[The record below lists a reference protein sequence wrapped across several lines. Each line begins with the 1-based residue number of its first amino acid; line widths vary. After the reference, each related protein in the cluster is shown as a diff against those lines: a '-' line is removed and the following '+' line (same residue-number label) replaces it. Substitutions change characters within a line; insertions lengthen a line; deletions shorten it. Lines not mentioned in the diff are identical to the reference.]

1 MKSKHFQV
9 PDDSTEPNCE
19 NHSKKLHTLV
29 STSKSNESEK
39 HLIHRPATSSHTQK
53 CYYNSFFSVSKYIL
67 IKLFSFLYTHNDFFS
82 VGLKIWQNKWEN
94 LLSKKKWV
102 TICKFFQF
110 ASFSLSSFVSFLLL
124 LKNNVIKMN

>member
-19 NHSKKLHTLV
+19 NHSKKLHTPV
-29 STSKSNESEK
+29 STSNESEK

-53 CYYNSFFSVSKYIL
+53 FYYNSFFSVSKYIL
-67 IKLFSFLYTHNDFFS
+67 IKLFSFLYTHNDFFLW
-82 VGLKIWQNKWEN
+82 GWKYGKINGKIC
-94 LLSKKKWV
+94 LAKKKWV